1 MKLQISRRKQF
12 LFLPVKLSI
21 NGSPLKPLEVN
32 NCAEFDV
39 KSDTAACSLSL
50 FGMKRDVT
58 LSLND
63 ATSTHWEM
71 YFNLDKNQS
80 LLVFL
85 GLLAC
90 IFLTIS
96 STLTKNFTHMSIAVV
111 TFLVILL
118 VTVNHSMQLG
128 VKAKEDSI

>member
-1 MKLQISRRKQF
+1 
-12 LFLPVKLSI
+12 
-21 NGSPLKPLEVN
+21 
-32 NCAEFDV
+32 
-39 KSDTAACSLSL
+39 
-50 FGMKRDVT
+50 MKRDIT

-90 IFLTIS
+90 VFLTIS
-96 STLTKNFTHMSIAVV
+96 STLTWNFTHMSIAVL
-111 TFLVILL
+111 TFVVILL
-118 VTVNHSMQLG
+118 VSVCHSMQLG
-128 VKAKEDSI
+128 AKEKADQI

>member
-1 MKLQISRRKQF
+1 MKLQIFRRKQF
-12 LFLPVKLSI
+12 SFLPVKLSI
-21 NGSPLKPLEVN
+21 NGSPFKPLEIN
-32 NCAEFDV
+32 SFAEFDV

-63 ATSTHWEM
+63 ATSNHWEM
-71 YFNLDKNQS
+71 YFNLDKNQL

-96 STLTKNFTHMSIAVV
+96 SILTKNFTHMSGAVV
-111 TFLVILL
+111 TFVVILL
-118 VTVNHSMQLG
+118 VSVCHSMQLG
-128 VKAKEDSI
+128 AKEKTD

>member
-12 LFLPVKLSI
+12 SFLPVKLSI
-21 NGSPLKPLEVN
+21 NGSPFQSLDIDS
-32 NCAEFDV
+32 CAEFDV

-50 FGMKRDVT
+50 FGMKRDIT
-58 LSLND
+58 LRLD
-63 ATSTHWEM
+63 ETSRHWEL

-96 STLTKNFTHMSIAVV
+96 STLTKNFTHMSIAVL
-111 TFLVILL
+111 TFVVILL
-118 VTVNHSMQLG
+118 VTVCHSMQLG
-128 VKAKEDSI
+128 LKDKTEQV